1 MEPLPA
7 LFDLPVGSFQ
17 GVIVAVAT
25 HIAGPLHPFGIES
38 WDLTLHGEAFE
49 ALSSDPFSFAGE
61 FLYQGMQR
69 PRMHLP
75 EPQGFVVR
83 PCGRATRRE
92 RNSTPPLSGC
102 RSAKPSL
109 GRTGDCRKALIL
121 ARSSILTLVQ
131 VGDI

>member
-25 HIAGPLHPFGIES
+25 HITGPLPPFGIES

-61 FLYQGMQR
+61 FLYQGLQR
-69 PRMHLP
+69 LRMHLL
-75 EPQGFVVR
+75 EPAGFVV
-83 PCGRATRRE
+83 
-92 RNSTPPLSGC
+92 
-102 RSAKPSL
+102 PSL
-109 GRTGDCRKALIL
+109 WPGNEARTEFHSTIEWMPQRQTE
-121 ARSSILTLVQ
+121 SW
-131 VGDI
+131 